1 MSKKPVRIILFDG
14 VCNLCNGLVQFVIKK
29 DKEAKFTMGSLQSES
44 GQKLL
49 KKHNLPLQDY
59 NSFIYLKEE
68 RVYLKSS
75 GALHVLKDLGGLWKM
90 FFILIIIPKP
100 IRDYFY
106 GLVAKNRYWFFGKRT
121 ECMMPT
127 PALKNRFLP

>member
-1 MSKKPVRIILFDG
+1 MRIILFDG

-68 RVYLKSS
+68 RVYSKSS
-75 GALHVLKDLGGLWKM
+75 GALHVLKDLGGLWKI